1 LPPANPAIILD
12 EGGQAR
18 MATTTKVFVAS
29 LAPNPQ
35 GHPALPNHRTQSA
48 APINGASSVLFGL
61 PFLAAGVF
69 IALIALDRIPARKHA
84 PDWLIGIIA
93 CMFFLGGLFFFVHGV
108 RDIAR
113 KAAYRREAA
122 VRPGEPWFYDHHWQ
136 REGIAF
142 SAFDDMLKRLMAA
155 LVWTMFLVPFGW
167 VGTNVHGAWPFLAG
181 TVIFGLLA
189 LVFWFRW
196 AAMLLDLLRYGD
208 SYLNYDSFPYSLG
221 GMLQARLRSP
231 HHISAIDELTI
242 TLRCVQ
248 ETYVTTGTGRNRSTS
263 VVCYELY
270 KDVLTFDR
278 DKLTG
283 LAGGDLPIEFR
294 LPSDQPTTNLAATPP
309 IYWEIEAKGKAR
321 GADYEA
327 AFLVPV
333 YKVS

>member
-1 LPPANPAIILD
+1 
-12 EGGQAR
+12 
-18 MATTTKVFVAS
+18 MATTTKVCIAAM
-29 LAPNPQ
+29 APDPE

-61 PFLAAGVF
+61 PFMAAGILIGWLAANGNPVG
-69 IALIALDRIPARKHA
+69 KHA
-84 PDWLIGIIA
+84 PDWLIGILA
-93 CMFFLGGLFFFVHGV
+93 CMFFLGGVFLFVHGL

-113 KAAYRREAA
+113 KAAWRREAA
-122 VRPGEPWFYDHHWQ
+122 ARPSEPWLYDHHWQ

-155 LVWTMFLVPFGW
+155 LVWTAFLVPFGW
-167 VGTNVHGAWPFLAG
+167 VGTNVRGAWPFLAG
-181 TVIFGLLA
+181 TVFFGLLG
-189 LVFWFRW
+189 LIFWFRW
-196 AAMLLDLLRYGD
+196 AAMLLDLLRYGN
-208 SYLNYDSFPYSLG
+208 SYLYYESFPYPLG
-221 GMLQARLRSP
+221 GTLQARLRSP
-231 HHISAIDELTI
+231 HHVSAIDELTL

-248 ETYVTTGTGRNRSTS
+248 ERYVTTGTGQNRSTT

-270 KDVLTFDR
+270 KDTLAFDR

-283 LAGGDLPIEFR
+283 LAGGDIPIEFR
-294 LPSDQPTTNLAATPP
+294 LPPDQPTTNLAATPP

-327 AFLVPV
+327 VFLVPI